1 MSLET
6 DLIAALGEKSL
17 IVLTL
22 DDWNRL
28 VKTINDF
35 STNLTAKLAA
45 AEIKTF
51 QIDYTE
57 D

>member
-28 VKTINDF
+28 VMMINDF